1 MAIRVWLN
9 IYSGRP
15 NPSWE
20 LSDEEGGALLE
31 RIDRLSEATISK
43 PSGVF
48 GGLGYRG
55 FLVERSSAAPEGP
68 LSLYIHEGIVDKGQ
82 AQINA
87 VDGDQTVERTLL
99 ESGRG
104 RNLIDDGL
112 YKYIAQEMSTRATLG
127 SLLQGVGIAPAGCPH
142 SQAADA
148 PPYNPGKWNI
158 PTVQPH
164 NNCYNYGNDHITNT
178 FAQPGRAHG
187 KPIPSLTCPAAQP
200 SAIAD
205 GLVSVSGFGSPLA
218 PGKGWYVALVIWPG
232 HDYHWYRQ
240 DNVGCWS
247 HKPGQTAARN
257 VDSSGAA
264 ISDPRVCNRGPYT
277 DFCGYMVT
285 TRSVVIS

>member
-9 IYSGRP
+9 ITRQTQSIVGTI
-15 NPSWE
+15 
-20 LSDEEGGALLE
+20 DEEGGALLE

-127 SLLQGVGIAPAGCPH
+127 SLLQGVGIAPAGCPIA
-142 SQAADA
+142 SCRC

-187 KPIPSLTCPAAQP
+187 KPIPSLTCLRATFCDCRWFSFSEWLWLATRSRKGMVRRP
-200 SAIAD
+200 SDLARPRLP
-205 GLVSVSGFGSPLA
+205 LVS
-218 PGKGWYVALVIWPG
+218 
-232 HDYHWYRQ
+232 
-240 DNVGCWS
+240 
-247 HKPGQTAARN
+247 PGQCRVLVSQT
-257 VDSSGAA
+257 GANGCA
-264 ISDPRVCNRGPYT
+264 ERRQ
-277 DFCGYMVT
+277 
-285 TRSVVIS
+285 